1 MIRMNTMTLNKEAM
15 KDYRKFKKLGVIDE
29 SIGWICRKLLIDQE
43 VITFCT
49 SKGSI
54 TFDEADVVQRGDELA
69 VASHHANPRII
80 SYGQ

>member
-29 SIGWICRKLLIDQE
+29 SIGWICRTVMDQE
-43 VITFCT
+43 VVNFST

-54 TFDEADVVQRGDELA
+54 TFDEADVVHRGSDLQGY
-69 VASHHANPRII
+69 SHHANTRLINH
-80 SYGQ
+80 GK

>member
-54 TFDEADVVQRGDELA
+54 TFDEADVVHRGSDLQGY
-69 VASHHANPRII
+69 SHHANTRLINH
-80 SYGQ
+80 GK